1 MFDLRAVMSKG
12 GQEFMRNLMRKF
24 TQGLMLLACL
34 QVSAWA
40 SEKDLTTLTGQPLH
54 EQLVRTAMAFDVFNQ
69 RCRGVSASTQESQA
83 NRLFVEKYR
92 MTLNNFVR
100 EMMPMDARQLE
111 ADIRSRINQR
121 IFELGG
127 CQKARA
133 DGMEAQFKADFRIL
147 MEKAQQSPWYPMP
160 TR

>member
-1 MFDLRAVMSKG
+1 MIQLRAAISKG
-12 GQEFMRNLMRKF
+12 SL
-24 TQGLMLLACL
+24 GLIFLACL
-34 QVSAWA
+34 HVSAWA
-40 SEKDLTTLTGQPLH
+40 SDKDLAMLKGQPLH

-69 RCRGVSASTQESQA
+69 RCRGVSASTQESQV

-111 ADIRSRINQR
+111 SDIRSRINQR

-133 DGMEAQFKADFRIL
+133 DGMEDRFKADFRTL
-147 MEKAQQSPWYPMP
+147 MDKTQQSPWYPIP
-160 TR
+160 NR

>member
-1 MFDLRAVMSKG
+1 MVDGRLIVRGVLRGLLLIVSLQATVMAA
-12 GQEFMRNLMRKF
+12 E
-24 TQGLMLLACL
+24 T
-34 QVSAWA
+34 
-40 SEKDLTTLTGQPLH
+40 DLTTLEGQPLH

-69 RCRGVSASTQESQA
+69 RCRGVSASTQESQV

-111 ADIRSRINQR
+111 SEIQARINQR

-133 DGMEAQFKADFRIL
+133 DGMEARFKADFRTL
-147 MEKAQQSPWYPMP
+147 MEKARQSPWYPIP
-160 TR
+160 SR